1 MVLAREDRIRTAM
14 QLELEACLEEV
25 RWSITCYNCEVLG
38 CPQEEYP
45 ARLLPTLPPNYEDN
59 LLNRLRRAQ
68 KGIFPASLKMILNSD
83 YQLPALRS
91 ASQVSVQPDS
101 VTEEHRV
108 EQVSTA
114 SECDLSPRHAR
125 SLRGQRNSKRRQS
138 RPRSVRDSINPEYR
152 RLLKPIHYRQMRV
165 CSRLKAVRMIFWI
178 SMSQARSRR
187 SLRCFINEAS
197 G

>member
-1 MVLAREDRIRTAM
+1 MVRAREDRIRTFM

-45 ARLLPTLPPNYEDN
+45 ARLLPTLPPDYEDN
-59 LLNRLRRAQ
+59 LINRLSAAQ
-68 KGIFPASLKMILNSD
+68 KGILPVSLKMILNSA
-83 YQLPALRS
+83 YKLPVLRS
-91 ASQVSVQPDS
+91 ASQVPVQPDNI
-101 VTEEHRV
+101 TGEHRV

-114 SECDLSPRHAR
+114 SECDLRRDTPR

-152 RLLKPIHYRQMRV
+152 RLLKPIHHRRRRAF
-165 CSRLKAVRMIFWI
+165 SLLKPVRRIFWI
-178 SMSQARSRR
+178 SISQARSR
-187 SLRCFINEAS
+187 
-197 G
+197 

>member
-1 MVLAREDRIRTAM
+1 MTVFVNKHEHLKMVLAREDRIRTFM

-114 SECDLSPRHAR
+114 SECDLSPRHAAAVTR
-125 SLRGQRNSKRRQS
+125 SDKLETPPK
-138 RPRSVRDSINPEYR
+138 
-152 RLLKPIHYRQMRV
+152 
-165 CSRLKAVRMIFWI
+165 
-178 SMSQARSRR
+178 
-187 SLRCFINEAS
+187 
-197 G
+197 